1 MADWQNEQTRR
12 TRRPRRLE
20 EVTSSEIGFPIMWV
34 IIGAL
39 SGLIIIGLV
48 GLGVVNIIRKQ
59 SITPTPSAIPGLAP
73 TQSIAASTPAQQAA
87 TPTIPPVV
95 TLEPTAT
102 PIPTQTPTP
111 ALPTALEIGGYAR
124 IVGTE
129 DAGVS
134 VRAGPGTNN
143 ARLTVAAEN
152 SVILILDGPR
162 ADENQAEFVWWFVR
176 VEDGVEGWTVQD
188 FMEPSLPPDSAQ
200 QPSN

>member
-1 MADWQNEQTRR
+1 MSDWQNQPTRR

-20 EVTSSEIGFPIMWV
+20 EVTSTEIGFPVAWV
-34 IIGAL
+34 LIGAL

-59 SITPTPSAIPGLAP
+59 SITPTPSAIPGLSP
-73 TQSIAASTPAQQAA
+73 TEQIASGSTPQQA

-102 PIPTQTPTP
+102 PIPTDTPTP
-111 ALPTALEIGGYAR
+111 APPTALEIGGYAK
-124 IVGTE
+124 IIGTE
-129 DAGVS
+129 GAGVS

-143 ARLTVAAEN
+143 ARLTIAAEE
-152 SVILILDGPR
+152 SLVLILDGPR
-162 ADENQAEFVWWFVR
+162 PDENLDEFVWWFVR
-176 VEDGVEGWTVQD
+176 TEDDIEGWTVQD

-200 QPSN
+200 Q